1 MKIHKL
7 LRVSHQSLS
16 IVPVMEVSLRMPPIK
31 SIRYKLKYIPNIT
44 NESVLIANI

>member
-7 LRVSHQSLS
+7 LRLSHQSLN
-16 IVPVMEVSLRMPPIK
+16 IVPVKEVSLRIPPIK
-31 SIRYKLKYIPNIT
+31 SIRYKVKHIPNIT